1 MTPNLLS
8 CFSDNKPLKNH
19 SKITQVTNNAK
30 IQIISYFDA
39 PNNKKGQ
46 F

>member
-19 SKITQVTNNAK
+19 SKKPQVTNNAK